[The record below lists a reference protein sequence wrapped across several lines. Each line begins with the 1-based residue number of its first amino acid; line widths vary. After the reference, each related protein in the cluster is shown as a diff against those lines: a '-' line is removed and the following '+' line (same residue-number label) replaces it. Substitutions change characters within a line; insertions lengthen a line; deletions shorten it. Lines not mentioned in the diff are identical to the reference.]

1 MPGAVYRD
9 TDEILFRAN
18 KNEGKAREEKKEKK
32 NFTGIVPGDEVIPT
46 IIRPKH
52 LEAIREGNSV
62 RSGLARPG
70 EEIGIGISRVLS
82 FFWRALNRSRIKP

>member
-18 KNEGKAREEKKEKK
+18 KNEGKAREEKREKK

-52 LEAIREGNSV
+52 LETIREGNGV

-70 EEIGIGISRVLS
+70 ESRSGSGFRVFSLFSGVL
-82 FFWRALNRSRIKP
+82 